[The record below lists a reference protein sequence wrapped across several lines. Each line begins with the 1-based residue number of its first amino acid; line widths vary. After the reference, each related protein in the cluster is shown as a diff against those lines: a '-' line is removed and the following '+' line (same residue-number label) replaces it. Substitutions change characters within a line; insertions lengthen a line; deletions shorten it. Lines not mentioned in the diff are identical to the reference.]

1 MLPYVRSR
9 NQNQRQDLVRSDND
23 FDLNFPLGFASPWQ
37 MMRRMQ
43 EDMDRVFGQFMDP
56 RSGIPPRI
64 AGQALQTWAPHM
76 DVSETE
82 QEYRI
87 EADLPGVR
95 PEDIDIQVQ
104 DGVLTLRAQMQQ
116 QDEQPQPTQQQ
127 TSQGQS
133 QASQSQNQNASPQ
146 AGQEHVSRNQERTG
160 QKRDGQPAQT
170 GDQTNQSQRRYY
182 QRERRFGYFER
193 MMSLPPNA
201 DEEHIQ
207 AEFKD
212 GVLTLHIPKQQQ
224 AQQSRRIQIQGGQSA
239 ASAGTPGSA
248 QVTSGQGAGNQAQ
261 ATAGAGNQQPATA
274 GAQTN
279 R

>member
-9 NQNQRQDLVRSDND
+9 NQNQRQDLVRSDSD
-23 FDLNFPLGFASPWQ
+23 FDLNLPIGFASPWQ

-56 RSGIPPRI
+56 RSGITPRI
-64 AGQALQTWAPHM
+64 AGLAQQTWAPHI

-116 QDEQPQPTQQQ
+116 QDEQPQSTQQQ

-133 QASQSQNQNASPQ
+133 QASQGQNASPQ

-160 QKRDGQPAQT
+160 QNRDGQTTQT
-170 GDQTNQSQRRYY
+170 GDRTNQPPRRYY

-193 MMSLPPNA
+193 TMSLPPNA

-224 AQQSRRIQIQGGQSA
+224 AQQSRRIQIQSGQSA

-248 QVTSGQGAGNQAQ
+248 QVTSNTGAGNQA
-261 ATAGAGNQQPATA
+261 PATA